1 MTTTSGIQVPLL
13 GPPNVPTTWGPVNTA
28 ANRFEKPDFGNK
40 DELRE
45 KFTQFVGETF
55 YGQMIKSMRA
65 TVGKAAYFDGGQAE
79 KAFQGQLDQQLAEHL
94 TEATADRFAEPLFN
108 RQFPHLAAKEAKVD
122 TTAFRSDS
130 PASSSRPSA
139 RWASNR

>member
-1 MTTTSGIQVPLL
+1 MSTINDIRVPML
-13 GPPNVPTTWGPVNTA
+13 GPPNIPKSIGPVNTA
-28 ANRFEKPDFGNK
+28 ANRFEKPDYGDK

-55 YGQMIKSMRA
+55 YGQMIKSMRS

-94 TEATADRFAEPLFN
+94 TKATAEKFAKPLFN
-108 RQFPHLAAKEAKVD
+108 RQFPQLAAQEAAKANAANSLD
-122 TTAFRSDS
+122 QLHTLPR
-130 PASSSRPSA
+130 R
-139 RWASNR
+139 

>member
-1 MTTTSGIQVPLL
+1 MTTIASIQVPRL
-13 GPPNVPTTWGPVNTA
+13 GPPNVPTALGSVNTA

-40 DELRE
+40 EELRE

-55 YGQMIKSMRA
+55 YGQLIKSMRT

-79 KAFQGQLDQQLAEHL
+79 RAFQGQLDQQLAEHL

-108 RQFPHLAAKEAKVD
+108 RQFPHLATKQAKVD
-122 TTAFRSDS
+122 TAAFRTDS
-130 PASSSRPSA
+130 PASLSQLQHLSR
-139 RWASNR
+139 R

>member
-1 MTTTSGIQVPLL
+1 MSTITDIQAPML
-13 GPPNVPTTWGPVNTA
+13 GPPNVPKALGPVNTA
-28 ANRFEKPDFGNK
+28 ANRFEKPDYGDK

-55 YGQMIKSMRA
+55 YGQMIKSMRS

-94 TEATADRFAEPLFN
+94 TKATAEKFAKPLFN
-108 RQFPHLAAKEAKVD
+108 RQFPQLAAQEAAKN
-122 TTAFRSDS
+122 S
-130 PASSSRPSA
+130 
-139 RWASNR
+139 ASNSLDQLHTLPRR

>member
-1 MTTTSGIQVPLL
+1 MNTTSAIQVPKF
-13 GPPNVPTTWGPVNTA
+13 GPPNVPKEWGSVNTA

-55 YGQMIKSMRA
+55 YGQMIKSMRS

-79 KAFQGQLDQQLAEHL
+79 KAFQGQLDQQLAQHL
-94 TEATADRFAEPLFN
+94 TEATADRFAEPLFH
-108 RQFPHLAAKEAKVD
+108 RQFPHLAQAGSGA
-122 TTAFRSDS
+122 TSLSTSLDS
-130 PASSSRPSA
+130 LQTLSR
-139 RWASNR
+139 R